1 MKKKIKKFFTGF
13 FDLDGKNHISGYE
26 LFGIFMIC
34 NVLGYCI
41 EMVYGYITN
50 GYWESRQSLVIGPF
64 GLAYGLGGILLS
76 VFLYKD
82 YNKKWWKIFL
92 KSMLLGSIAEYI
104 MSLGEELVFGHVSW
118 DYSNIP
124 LNLNGRICLLYSIYW
139 GILGLVWVKI
149 IYPLFIKFIHKI
161 PIVLGK
167 ILFWALFIF
176 MFFDIIM
183 SCEAV
188 SRHQQRQMD
197 IPAQNSFDEFLDKHF
212 DDEFIKKVYAN
223 AVEV

>member
-176 MFFDIIM
+176 MFFDTSSFGKLSIYLLILLSQIIFM
-183 SCEAV
+183 QIILTNVKTTNIIINNNKLICGLV
-188 SRHQQRQMD
+188 
-197 IPAQNSFDEFLDKHF
+197 NF
-212 DDEFIKKVYAN
+212 
-223 AVEV
+223 